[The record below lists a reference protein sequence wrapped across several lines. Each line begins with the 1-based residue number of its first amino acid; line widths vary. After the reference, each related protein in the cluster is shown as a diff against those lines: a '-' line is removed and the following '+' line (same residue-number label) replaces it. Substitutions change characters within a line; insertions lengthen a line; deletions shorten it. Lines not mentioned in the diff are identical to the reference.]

1 MSVDPLERKKKD
13 HVAYCNAQNNMV
25 RLEFLRLNIN
35 DECNFSMGGV
45 NVAYK
50 LRNQYH
56 FDLLLQ
62 NFK

>member
-45 NVAYK
+45 NVAYQFVEPIP
-50 LRNQYH
+50 L
-56 FDLLLQ
+56 
-62 NFK
+62 